1 MENDNTAA
9 SNITLQDMVTMVNI
23 IDVCSERGAYKGNEL
38 SVVGQL
44 REKLAAFVKLH
55 QPEAEAA
62 AAAEELDVS
71 PE

>member
-1 MENDNTAA
+1 MENDNTAP

-38 SVVGQL
+38 AVVGQL

-55 QPEAEAA
+55 QPATD
-62 AAAEELDVS
+62 AEETA
-71 PE
+71 EGAE

>member
-1 MENDNTAA
+1 MENENTAA

-23 IDVCSERGAYKGNEL
+23 IDVSAERGAYKGNEL

-62 AAAEELDVS
+62 AEETDEGAE
-71 PE
+71 